1 MTGTDPLMAAL
12 RQLAGGKATSRPAS
26 QGATIAKDNKGKVED
41 SKGKIEQFRE
51 QFRLIAQGAKHGSQ
65 PDVKGAETDLT
76 QGPEVADH
84 VAEVADE
91 VTTRSKD
98 RARRPAENSRHRA
111 AGQTTLLSPE
121 WRAPEAA
128 LSSVMSRLDQTRV
141 LSPADDDATPRAAQ
155 SQTHV
160 EQRAKPLKPGEPT
173 NGSEADVLP
182 EPRFA
187 SSISAAETRTAAI
200 VKVVVREQ
208 ETHFE
213 PVPQL
218 TLLQKIVDR
227 IAPDLPTGAAQ
238 PGPYSA
244 EVALHQTTETP
255 IRMLTL
261 QLDPPNMGTVTVRM
275 RLTGDAVEVRLSA
288 DRHETTQL
296 LREERGALTDAMQSA
311 GYSFEIASIDH
322 SRTSDANPGA
332 GQSHA
337 QSEQQQSQQPQ
348 GGSQIDNGA
357 PQRQSNDAQSGT
369 RHNRQGHD
377 QLTKPAERHQDE
389 QIVLDSNGG
398 ALYL

>member
-1 MTGTDPLMAAL
+1 
-12 RQLAGGKATSRPAS
+12 
-26 QGATIAKDNKGKVED
+26 
-41 SKGKIEQFRE
+41 
-51 QFRLIAQGAKHGSQ
+51 
-65 PDVKGAETDLT
+65 
-76 QGPEVADH
+76 
-84 VAEVADE
+84 
-91 VTTRSKD
+91 
-98 RARRPAENSRHRA
+98 
-111 AGQTTLLSPE
+111 
-121 WRAPEAA
+121 
-128 LSSVMSRLDQTRV
+128 MSRLDQAQA
-141 LSPADDDATPRAAQ
+141 LSPPDDDATPRAAR

-160 EQRAKPLKPGEPT
+160 EQRAKLLKPGEPT
-173 NGSEADVLP
+173 TGSEADVLS

-187 SSISAAETRTAAI
+187 SSISAAETRTVATA
-200 VKVVVREQ
+200 KVVVREQ

-227 IAPDLPTGAAQ
+227 IAPDLPTAAPP

-244 EVALHQTTETP
+244 EVALHQTTDTP

-275 RLTGDAVEVRLSA
+275 RLAGDAVEVRLSA

-322 SRTSDANPGA
+322 SRTSDANPAA

-348 GGSQIDNGA
+348 GGSQIDNGTSE
-357 PQRQSNDAQSGT
+357 RQSNDTQAGT

-377 QLTKPAERHQDE
+377 QLAKPVERNQDE
-389 QIVLDSNGG
+389 QIVLDRNGG